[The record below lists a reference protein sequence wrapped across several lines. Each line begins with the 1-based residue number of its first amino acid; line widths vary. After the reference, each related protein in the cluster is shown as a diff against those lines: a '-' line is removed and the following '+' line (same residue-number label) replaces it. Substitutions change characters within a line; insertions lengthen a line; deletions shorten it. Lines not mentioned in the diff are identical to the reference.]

1 MKYLNIIFS
10 YFLGKVVLLVFIIR
24 GSPHFSKGQ
33 LKKKHCNPDFGK
45 IRGGGGDVTHSPN
58 LGGGGGGGGV
68 AEEFKTKIPN
78 FCNIYAEIYSK
89 NPNKLNKQV
98 WI

>member
-1 MKYLNIIFS
+1 M
-10 YFLGKVVLLVFIIR
+10 GKVVLLVFIIW
-24 GSPHFSKGQ
+24 GTPHFSKGQ
-33 LKKKHCNPDFGK
+33 LKKNIL
-45 IRGGGGDVTHSPN
+45 IRTLAKLGRVGDVAHSPN
-58 LGGGGGGGGV
+58 LGGRAGGGGGV
-68 AEEFKTKIPN
+68 AEEFKTKNPN